1 VTLGRRALATLAVVL
16 VIGGLVSGSPS
27 PGPDDADIVI
37 ERATLRDGPHGQV
50 LDVRA
55 EVQLPIAVRRGLD
68 SGVPLDFLVEL
79 SVMRPRTWLPD
90 RRVGGDRWSYRLVY
104 YELTRHYR
112 LGTRDGTAARNYRS
126 LLDALEGLGDLRG
139 LPVTDPGTGS
149 GTDIGTGAGGDVR
162 PALANGGTAA
172 AAGRARGNGL
182 RATLTMRLDARAL
195 PLPLQPLIGTS
206 WRLRA
211 APYTWRIEA

>member
-1 VTLGRRALATLAVVL
+1 MTLARRALVTLAVALAVAL

-37 ERATLRDGPHGQV
+37 ERATLRDGAHGPV

-79 SVMRPRTWLPD
+79 SVVRPRALLPD
-90 RRVGGDRWSYRLVY
+90 RRVGGTRWSYRLVY

-112 LGTRDGTAARNYRS
+112 LGTRDGTDARNYRS

-139 LPVTDPGTGS
+139 LPVTDPC
-149 GTDIGTGAGGDVR
+149 
-162 PALANGGTAA
+162 P
-172 AAGRARGNGL
+172 GR
-182 RATLTMRLDARAL
+182 
-195 PLPLQPLIGTS
+195 
-206 WRLRA
+206 
-211 APYTWRIEA
+211 